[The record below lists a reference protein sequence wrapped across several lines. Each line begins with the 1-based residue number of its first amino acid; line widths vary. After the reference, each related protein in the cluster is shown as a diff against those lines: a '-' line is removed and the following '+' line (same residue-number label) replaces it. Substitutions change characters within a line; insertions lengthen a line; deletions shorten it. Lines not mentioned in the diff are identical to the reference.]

1 LTLPDATGLRAQGGS
16 RAPSLDAN
24 NGSAAATYNNARGT
38 ARSTSASKLT
48 AESQLR
54 YCSRNALMTAAEI
67 YNSVTNGGASDFA
80 EVAAILDRH
89 GPWCLIGGLAVN
101 CYVEPVYTMD
111 ANIIVTTE
119 NLAAIRD
126 ELAAA
131 GFSISEYPHSNQR
144 QKMKSKLNLQFTT
157 DLRFQNFVRR
167 AERRD
172 VLGISVPVADLKDVA
187 QEKTWAWSDRKKR
200 LSRRKK
206 DELDLIRIG
215 EVYSELDELLPKEIA
230 EQLE

>member
-1 LTLPDATGLRAQGGS
+1 
-16 RAPSLDAN
+16 
-24 NGSAAATYNNARGT
+24 
-38 ARSTSASKLT
+38 
-48 AESQLR
+48 
-54 YCSRNALMTAAEI
+54 MTAAEI

-89 GPWCLIGGLAVN
+89 GPWCLIEGLAVN

-111 ANIIVTTE
+111 ADMIVIAE

-126 ELAAA
+126 ELVAG
-131 GFSISEYPHSNQR
+131 GFSIREFPHSMNAE
-144 QKMKSKLNLQFTT
+144 KLKNKLNLQFTT
-157 DLRFQNFVRR
+157 DLRYQNFVRR

-172 VLGISVPVADLKDVA
+172 VLGISVPVADLKDVV
-187 QEKTWAWSDRKKR
+187 QGKIWTWSDCERR
-200 LSRRKK
+200 LSKRKK

-215 EVYSELDELLPKEIA
+215 EVYPGLHELLPKEIA

>member
-1 LTLPDATGLRAQGGS
+1 
-16 RAPSLDAN
+16 
-24 NGSAAATYNNARGT
+24 
-38 ARSTSASKLT
+38 
-48 AESQLR
+48 
-54 YCSRNALMTAAEI
+54 MTAAEI

-111 ANIIVTTE
+111 ADMIVITE

-126 ELAAA
+126 ELVAA
-131 GFSISEYPHSNQR
+131 GFSISEFPHSMNAK
-144 QKMKSKLNLQFTT
+144 KMKSKLNLQFTT
-157 DLRFQNFVRR
+157 DLRYQNFVSR

-172 VLGISVPVADLKDVA
+172 VLGISVPVAALKDVV
-187 QEKTWAWSDRKKR
+187 QGSDPERR
-200 LSRRKK
+200 LSKRKK

-215 EVYSELDELLPKEIA
+215 EVYPELHELLPREIA
-230 EQLE
+230 EQLK

>member
-1 LTLPDATGLRAQGGS
+1 MSLDGVRGGS
-16 RAPSLDAN
+16 SAPSLDGK
-24 NGSAAATYNNARGT
+24 NGGAAAMYKNAQGT

-54 YCSRNALMTAAEI
+54 YCTRNALMTAAEI

-111 ANIIVTTE
+111 ADMIVITE
-119 NLAAIRD
+119 NLAAIRE
-126 ELAAA
+126 ELVSA
-131 GFSISEYPHSNQR
+131 GFSISEFPHSMNAK
-144 QKMKSKLNLQFTT
+144 KMKSKLNLQFTT
-157 DLRFQNFVRR
+157 DLRYQNFVRR

-172 VLGISVPVADLKDVA
+172 VLGISVPVADLKNVV
-187 QEKTWAWSDRKKR
+187 QGKIWAWSDRERR
-200 LSRRKK
+200 LSKRKK

-215 EVYSELDELLPKEIA
+215 EVYPELHELLPKEIA
-230 EQLE
+230 EQLK